1 MFLFP
6 MMYLPTNYD
15 LPPTLYSI
23 MNSIANFDKED
34 KTKIR
39 DLPLAT
45 HEDIFDFEY
54 PLSSNVS
61 SETFEVLILK
71 KFMMRRIGYDTMT
84 AFKLALEVK
93 LNEIMPMYNKMFDM
107 LEGWDLFNDGEE
119 ESRNVIDGRN
129 TSTTNATMG
138 TNTNSTTSDR
148 RYSELPQNRLTDLEN
163 GSYVTD
169 YNLDSNSST
178 DTISSNVLGSIAES
192 GSLSEMIKRSPSD
205 KIKIYKEFKENIY
218 GIYTMIFKD
227 LDSLFYGLVL

>member
-61 SETFEVLILK
+61 RETFEVLILK